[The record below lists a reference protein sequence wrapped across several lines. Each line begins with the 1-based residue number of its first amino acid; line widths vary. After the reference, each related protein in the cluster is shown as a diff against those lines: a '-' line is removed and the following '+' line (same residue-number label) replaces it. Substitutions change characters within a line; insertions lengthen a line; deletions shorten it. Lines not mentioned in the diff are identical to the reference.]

1 MNFWYRPA
9 QAEDAALLNT
19 LGIAPGARTV
29 AACLE
34 DEAVGAVSL
43 QQLDENTGAIVSLGL
58 LPAYRGQGLAAQLLG
73 YAVSAFRK
81 DGLSKLTLLRT
92 PEGDSAHFFD
102 RFSLRT
108 NGSVSLIPRIR

>member
-19 LGIAPGARTV
+19 LGIAPEERTV
-29 AACLE
+29 VACLE
-34 DEAVGAVSL
+34 DEAAGAVSL
-43 QQLDENTGAIVSLGL
+43 RRLDEKTGAIADLAL

-81 DGLSKLTLLRT
+81 DGLSKMTLLRG
-92 PEGDSAHFFD
+92 PQGDAEHFFD
-102 RFSLRT
+102 CFSLQT
-108 NGSVSLIPRIR
+108 NEGVSLIPRIR